1 MTAEEEKYLCKFYT
15 FFWKCRQSQFEY
27 TAALIT
33 QKAICSHIRTLL
45 GHILAKTTAKYSRN
59 CLYTT
64 TFSISFLWHN
74 RCSVISGLQDA
85 ALSLQFPL
93 SCCLQNR
100 GSMENILFRKPQD
113 ENFSVCAP
121 CPSFELL
128 TSASSMSTFSR
139 IKTESIIQ
147 YPG

>member
-45 GHILAKTTAKYSRN
+45 DHILAKTTAKYSRN

-64 TFSISFLWHN
+64 TFSILFLWHN
-74 RCSVISGLQDA
+74 RCSVISGLQDKLQLSVSNFHYLA
-85 ALSLQFPL
+85 AYRTVGAWRISSSGNLRMKTFLCVLHAPVL
-93 SCCLQNR
+93 
-100 GSMENILFRKPQD
+100 
-113 ENFSVCAP
+113 NF
-121 CPSFELL
+121 
-128 TSASSMSTFSR
+128 
-139 IKTESIIQ
+139 
-147 YPG
+147 